1 MQPKKITSGNSLRTR
16 SHVSLGTLY
25 SRQSARALRWLRNR
39 RFVPKKFLSLFAYT
53 PQRGINHDMKTDTQK
68 FKAVATFNDRL
79 QAEITAGMLRE
90 NGIPAGVFGA
100 DSSYPSL
107 GFVCP
112 VEVKVNEED
121 YDAAVQLL
129 SETSGQ

>member
-1 MQPKKITSGNSLRTR
+1 MVAGNSFRTR
-16 SHVSLGTLY
+16 SHNSWGTLY
-25 SRQSARALRWLRNR
+25 GRQGARALRWLRNR
-39 RFVPKKFLSLFAYT
+39 RFVPKKFLSLFADT

-107 GFVCP
+107 GFVSP

>member
-1 MQPKKITSGNSLRTR
+1 MAGRSFSGRAFSGEDGNDS
-16 SHVSLGTLY
+16 G
-25 SRQSARALRWLRNR
+25 SRREACRQQGQEPQGNGRMNI
-39 RFVPKKFLSLFAYT
+39 PKKFLSLFADT
-53 PQRGINHDMKTDTQK
+53 QQRGINHDMKTDTQK
-68 FKAVATFNDRL
+68 FKTVATFNDRL

-107 GFVCP
+107 GFVSP

-121 YDAAVQLL
+121 YDAAMQLL
-129 SETSGQ
+129 NESPEQ